1 MVDTKDERVDM
12 RGVMLAVQSPDR
24 VSGVIRRT
32 LQFTIALLRASL
44 ITLFV
49 PLLILSMFK
58 ILERSAA
65 PGGTSRL
72 NLVFPSVVGLTAML
86 GGQTVMTCL
95 ISWRQQGFFQRLACA
110 TVPLG
115 ALVVGAGLTQAVI
128 STMQAVV
135 VIVFGGLAMGLPV
148 DPGSASAATGILILC
163 AVCFIAFG
171 MLVASLSNKA
181 ENGGAVFMF
190 TLRPMYFLGGE
201 WFNNTLPPA
210 LKAVA
215 MWLPTTG
222 QLGREPTIIN
232 NGAAAPSTTRRF
244 VHWPTNG
251 QGSFIDAGK
260 TTNPTM
266 SLSTSPSSNHV
277 VHR

>member
-12 RGVMLAVQSPDR
+12 REVMLVVQSPDR
-24 VSGVIRRT
+24 VSEVIRRT
-32 LQFTIALLRASL
+32 LQFTIALLRASLTDWMSSL

-86 GGQTVMTCL
+86 GGQSVMTCL

-110 TVPLG
+110 PVPLG

-128 STMQAVV
+128 STIQAVV

-148 DPGSASAATGILILC
+148 DPVSASAATGILILC

-190 TLRPMYFLGGE
+190 TLLPMYFLGGE
-201 WFNNTLPPA
+201 WFSNTLPPA

-215 MWLPTTG
+215 MWLPTT
-222 QLGREPTIIN
+222 LSNAMLNPLMLP
-232 NGAAAPSTTRRF
+232 GAAQSGLLKPLSGLLIYIFTFAALAAWRF
-244 VHWPTNG
+244 RWE
-251 QGSFIDAGK
+251 
-260 TTNPTM
+260 
-266 SLSTSPSSNHV
+266 
-277 VHR
+277 